1 MVTWFW
7 LVGNYRTI
15 VSMQYTATLIIYYC
29 TATTKYL
36 QSKSMQCNVLRYKFT
51 DYGHVGA
58 SLFKLIS
65 SDKNTFWHMASKCDL
80 QLVFACKKKK
90 ANILTV
96 SIEANCSESSL

>member
-1 MVTWFW
+1 MVTQFW
-7 LVGNYRTI
+7 LVGNYHTI

-65 SDKNTFWHMASKCDL
+65 SDNKY
-80 QLVFACKKKK
+80 
-90 ANILTV
+90 ILAHG
-96 SIEANCSESSL
+96 IKMSSLWCNRNVPFQTESNRSKHILNIIF